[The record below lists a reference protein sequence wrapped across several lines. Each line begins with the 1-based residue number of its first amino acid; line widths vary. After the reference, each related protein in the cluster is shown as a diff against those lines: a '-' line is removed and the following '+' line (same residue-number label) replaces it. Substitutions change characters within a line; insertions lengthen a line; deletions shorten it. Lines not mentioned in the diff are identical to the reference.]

1 MLRLMTPLGRS
12 ARTVNCALK
21 GAASCA
27 KIREVWGSVAR
38 EIINKA
44 HRTPIFS
51 FMFVAPRWRMSW
63 VQLSVTS
70 DALVLD
76 ASEHYSGECDKLTAD
91 QGITRSFSYPIEIVP
106 LVRDAIERDGAHVTR
121 RADPVRLKCQRR
133 FCGGLDLSHNLL
145 CVTY

>member
-1 MLRLMTPLGRS
+1 MTPLGRS
-12 ARTVNCALK
+12 ARTVNSALK

-76 ASEHYSGECDKLTAD
+76 VSEHYSGECDKLNAD
-91 QGITRSFSYPIEIVP
+91 EGIT
-106 LVRDAIERDGAHVTR
+106 
-121 RADPVRLKCQRR
+121 PV
-133 FCGGLDLSHNLL
+133 F
-145 CVTY
+145 